1 MRTDPT
7 VEKRQEGISFLLID
21 MKTPGITVRPLILM
35 DGGHEVNEVFFDDV
49 KVPAENLVHKEGKG
63 WTVAKYLLGYERM
76 NTGRIGESKREL
88 AQAERI
94 FCATNRRT
102 CACATASR
110 ASKWS

>member
-21 MKTPGITVRPLILM
+21 MKIPGVTVRPLILM
-35 DGGHEVNEVFFDDV
+35 DGGHAVNEVFFDDV
-49 KVPAENLVHKEGKG
+49 QVPAENLVHKEGKG

-76 NTGRIGESKREL
+76 NTGRIGESS
-88 AQAERI
+88 ASWQAEGLCFVKMNDGDSAI
-94 FCATNRRT
+94 G
-102 CACATASR
+102 SR